1 MKSDLEIFGS
11 DEPMNGL
18 LAIGCSNDD
27 YDPYA
32 PPSRGLSLKAPS
44 PKGPSPTD
52 RSTQKSK
59 VNRTASTSQ
68 HNQANTVNRPPPV
81 QIGKAPHLE
90 TMYAEQNR

>member
-1 MKSDLEIFGS
+1 MKSDLEVFGS

-32 PPSRGLSLKAPS
+32 PPLGELDL
-44 PKGPSPTD
+44 KGPSPKD
-52 RSTQKSK
+52 KHPQKSK

-68 HNQANTVNRPPPV
+68 HNQNDTIHSPRPV

-90 TMYAEQNR
+90 TMYAEWNR

>member
-1 MKSDLEIFGS
+1 MKSDLEVFGS

-32 PPSRGLSLKAPS
+32 PPSRGLSLREPS
-44 PKGPSPTD
+44 PKDKS
-52 RSTQKSK
+52 SQKSK

-68 HNQANTVNRPPPV
+68 HNQTNTVHRPRPV

-90 TMYAEQNR
+90 TMYAKRNR

>member
-1 MKSDLEIFGS
+1 MKSDLEVFGS
-11 DEPMNGL
+11 DEPMHGL

-32 PPSRGLSLKAPS
+32 PPSAPPSRGLSLKVPS
-44 PKGPSPTD
+44 PKD
-52 RSTQKSK
+52 KSTQTSK

-68 HNQANTVNRPPPV
+68 HNQATTVHRPRPV

-90 TMYAEQNR
+90 AMHAERNR

>member
-1 MKSDLEIFGS
+1 MKSDLEVFGS

-32 PPSRGLSLKAPS
+32 PPSRGLSLKGPS
-44 PKGPSPTD
+44 PKD
-52 RSTQKSK
+52 KSTQKSK

-68 HNQANTVNRPPPV
+68 HNRNNTVRSTRPV

-90 TMYAEQNR
+90 AMYVR